1 MILRKLVGGLVL
13 AGGVGLVGAYGTM
26 RTSFEME
33 NDIRAWALSAT
44 ETAIHGV
51 QTRVEGRDITISG
64 IADTEAER
72 EAILASLD
80 VVDGRRVVH
89 DEIEVLPAAAPY
101 VFELTSNADG
111 IAASGNAP
119 TAIAQA
125 AIDEGTGMDLSGD
138 LPLASGAPEGIPWLS
153 SRHRNRPLH

>member
-1 MILRKLVGGLVL
+1 MIFGRGHCLQRKQQSTVFKPVSKVG
-13 AGGVGLVGAYGTM
+13 
-26 RTSFEME
+26 TSVFLESL
-33 NDIRAWALSAT
+33 IPKL
-44 ETAIHGV
+44 I
-51 QTRVEGRDITISG
+51 
-64 IADTEAER
+64 R